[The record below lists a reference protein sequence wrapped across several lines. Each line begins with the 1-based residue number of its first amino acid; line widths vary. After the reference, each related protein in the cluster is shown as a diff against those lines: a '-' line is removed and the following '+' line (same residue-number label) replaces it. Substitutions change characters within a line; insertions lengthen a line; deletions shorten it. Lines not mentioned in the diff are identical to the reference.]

1 MSCLQG
7 IDAWTEPASGR
18 IVLFRR
24 EIWRLLEPFRQLQ
37 PDSPEAGGVLLG
49 YRRDPHIEITL
60 TSTPGSKD
68 VRRRFFF
75 ERLDECH
82 QRFCSTAWSSSD
94 GYIDYLGEWHSH
106 PESQPNPSALDL
118 REWRRLGKTRKSRD
132 ALILMIVGT
141 DCCWVGIGDKDGIR
155 NLSPLR

>member
-1 MSCLQG
+1 V
-7 IDAWTEPASGR
+7 SGR

-24 EIWRLLEPFRQLQ
+24 EIWPLLEPFRQLQ
-37 PDSPEAGGVLLG
+37 PDSPEAGGILLG

-60 TSTPGSKD
+60 SSTPGSKD

-82 QRFCSTAWSSSD
+82 QHLASTEWGHSD

-106 PESQPNPSALDL
+106 PEPHPHPSLLDL
-118 REWRRLGKTRKSRD
+118 REWQHLGKTRKSRD
-132 ALILMIVGT
+132 PLILMIVGT
-141 DCCWVGIGDKDGIR
+141 DSCWAGIGALKEIL
-155 NLSPLR
+155 NLSPLG